1 MAWARPPPTLARD
14 LGELIRAAR
23 LAHGDTQ
30 IGLAEK
36 LGVKQS
42 MIANVEGG
50 RYVLNTHRLLVVC
63 DLYSITPNELFGSGS
78 QYLYVGAQSPR
89 AYGRQSTVR
98 KARA

>member
-1 MAWARPPPTLARD
+1 MAWARPPPRLAKD

-30 IGLAEK
+30 KELAEE

-63 DLYSITPNELFGSGS
+63 DLYSITPNEL
-78 QYLYVGAQSPR
+78 LAQT
-89 AYGRQSTVR
+89 AKTLM
-98 KARA
+98 